1 MGNIY
6 TNLPKIVLDNYVNVN
21 LHLHI
26 AGGCNQ
32 VAHHEQQSK
41 REERKQNFMAMAGLI
56 GTFGAGAFAGS
67 KREKLTLSMGAD
79 ELRQVDLLVE
89 RGLYASRE
97 AFLQTAARNLLH
109 EHGTDLPQSTTGQL
123 TAAGIVMH
131 NRKSLEKLLA
141 AGRQVELNVTGIL
154 RFADDVTPE
163 LACAVVK
170 SLKVCGAFQA
180 SPEVKATL
188 KDRMR

>member
-1 MGNIY
+1 MAN
-6 TNLPKIVLDNYVNVN
+6 
-21 LHLHI
+21 
-26 AGGCNQ
+26 
-32 VAHHEQQSK
+32 HEQQSK
-41 REERKQNFMAMAGLI
+41 TEERKQSFLAMAGLI

-67 KREKLTLSMGAD
+67 KREKLTLSMGAE

-109 EHGTDLPQSTTGQL
+109 EHGMDFPQASAGRL

-154 RFADDVTPE
+154 RLADDVTPE
-163 LACAVVK
+163 LACAVIK

-180 SPEVKATL
+180 SPEVKAAL
-188 KDRMR
+188 IDRTH

>member
-1 MGNIY
+1 
-6 TNLPKIVLDNYVNVN
+6 
-21 LHLHI
+21 
-26 AGGCNQ
+26 

-41 REERKQNFMAMAGLI
+41 REDRKQNFLAMAGLI

-67 KREKLTLSMGAD
+67 KREKLTLSMDAD
-79 ELRQVDLLVE
+79 ELKQVDRLVE
-89 RGLYASRE
+89 QGLYPSRE
-97 AFLQTAARNLLH
+97 AFLQSAARNLLY
-109 EHGTDLPQSTTGQL
+109 EHGMDLPQEARGRL

-154 RFADDVTPE
+154 RLCDDVTPE
-163 LACAVVK
+163 LACAVIK

-180 SPEVKATL
+180 SPEVKAAL
-188 KDRMR
+188 KERTH

>member
-1 MGNIY
+1 
-6 TNLPKIVLDNYVNVN
+6 
-21 LHLHI
+21 
-26 AGGCNQ
+26 
-32 VAHHEQQSK
+32 VANHEQQSK
-41 REERKQNFMAMAGLI
+41 REDRKQSFLAMAGLI

-67 KREKLTLSMGAD
+67 KRQKLTLSMDAD

-109 EHGTDLPQSTTGQL
+109 EHGADLPQEATGRL

-141 AGRQVELNVTGIL
+141 AGRQVELNVTGIFRL
-154 RFADDVTPE
+154 ADDVTPE
-163 LACAVVK
+163 LACAVIK
-170 SLKVCGAFQA
+170 QLKVCGSFQA
-180 SPEVKATL
+180 SPEVKAAL
-188 KDRMR
+188 KDRIH